1 MSNSLLA
8 SYLAVWS
15 TAKSKLSEH
24 TEHGESLFYSGVLFV
39 ATLCTLLFIINIAEL
54 LTGATVTLWIHG
66 LAYLLAGFTGLVGW
80 RYGQI

>member
-24 TEHGESLFYSGVLFV
+24 TEHGGSLFYSGVLFV
-39 ATLCTLLFIINIAEL
+39 ATLCALLFVINIAEL
-54 LTGATVTLWIHG
+54 LTGATVGTSR
-66 LAYLLAGFTGLVGW
+66 AT
-80 RYGQI
+80 